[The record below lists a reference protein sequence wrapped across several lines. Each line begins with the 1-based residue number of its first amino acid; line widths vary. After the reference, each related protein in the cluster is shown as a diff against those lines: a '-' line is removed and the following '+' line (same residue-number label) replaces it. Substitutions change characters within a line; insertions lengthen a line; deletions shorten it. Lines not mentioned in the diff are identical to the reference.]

1 MVELVYRKCDVMKVL
16 CIGHATYDITIP
28 VDNFPMED
36 TKIRVQE
43 RVECCGGPA
52 SNAAYLLGKWGV
64 DTSFAGI
71 VGNDYFGK
79 QIRDEF
85 RKVNVNIDYL
95 QFSNI
100 YQTPYSLIIA
110 NKENGSRTVLSYHN
124 SSLVMN
130 SIDIDNEPNVI
141 LIDGQ
146 ESEMSKKVIEKYPEA
161 ISIIDAGRDKLEV
174 IELCKIVDYII
185 CSKSFAEK
193 VSNITIIDDSTLDSC
208 LSVLNSLFKG
218 KVIVTLGE
226 DGCAYKEDTLKIIP
240 SYKTNSVDTTGAGD
254 IFHGAFVYA
263 IINNWNLDK
272 ALKFSNLAGAMSSTK
287 VGARNS
293 MFELKEMEKALNEL
307 E

>member
-1 MVELVYRKCDVMKVL
+1 MKVL

-28 VDNFPMED
+28 VDNFPLEN
-36 TKIRVQE
+36 TKVRVQE
-43 RVECCGGPA
+43 RVECGGGPA

-95 QFSNI
+95 EFSNV
-100 YQTPYSLIIA
+100 YQTPYSMIIA

-124 SSLVMN
+124 NSLKM
-130 SIDIDNEPNVI
+130 SDIDININPDII

-146 ESEMSKKVIEKYPEA
+146 EAEISRKTIENNPKA
-161 ISIIDAGRDKLEV
+161 ISIIDAGRDKLEI

-193 VSNITIIDDSTLDSC
+193 VSNVTIIDNSTLDSC
-208 LSVLNSLFKG
+208 LNTLNNLFKG

-226 DGCAYKEDTLKIIP
+226 DGCAYKDDTLKIIP
-240 SYKTNSVDTTGAGD
+240 SYKTKAVDTTGAGD
-254 IFHGAFVYA
+254 IFHGAFIYA
-263 IINNWNLDK
+263 ISNNWDLDK
-272 ALKFSNLAGAMSSTK
+272 ALKFSNIAGAMSSTK
-287 VGARNS
+287 VGGRNS
-293 MFELKEMEKALNEL
+293 IFELKEMEKVLNEL